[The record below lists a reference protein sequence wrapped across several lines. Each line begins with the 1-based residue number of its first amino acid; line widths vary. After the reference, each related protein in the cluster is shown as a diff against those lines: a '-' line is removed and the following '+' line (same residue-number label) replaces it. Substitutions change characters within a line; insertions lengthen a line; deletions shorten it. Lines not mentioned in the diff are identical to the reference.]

1 MNDKLAAFF
10 KYSVYLRNEAF
21 ITFKMFFNLLDD
33 TLDFFTIQTN
43 LTDKL
48 SALNKNDTGNLFTAT
63 FNPNGKI
70 VYSGT
75 DHASRTKKPT
85 TIGPVIAN
93 TIAYQL
99 TDVLRVVIDSKNIQY
114 LLKLLADAK
123 GNNNEL
129 SASENDALG
138 YFFYELK
145 DQVISICYKL
155 YYINIFILKSNI

>member
-93 TIAYQL
+93 TIAYE
-99 TDVLRVVIDSKNIQY
+99 
-114 LLKLLADAK
+114 LLIVTTSIA
-123 GNNNEL
+123 
-129 SASENDALG
+129 
-138 YFFYELK
+138 
-145 DQVISICYKL
+145 ISHGVYSLVQIP
-155 YYINIFILKSNI
+155 SQT